1 MLFAFIPAAAARS
14 FWSRALGQPETGRLV
29 RPVCGVSAANTAGG
43 SRTKRLLSRH
53 RRRSGD
59 DTAREREL
67 RLNTA
72 LVENTAVHRAHR
84 PAKRAFSSRWS
95 VVARENRRS
104 GDHTSI
110 RIHRSAP
117 STHTAMLAV
126 ALVTAS
132 SAAINNVRPL
142 LDPLSLIGDA
152 KATQRCGLRTY

>member
-1 MLFAFIPAAAARS
+1 MRRQCGKHGRWIAYQASAVA
-14 FWSRALGQPETGRLV
+14 SRR
-29 RPVCGVSAANTAGG
+29 
-43 SRTKRLLSRH
+43 KLSLR
-53 RRRSGD
+53 
-59 DTAREREL
+59 AREREL

-126 ALVTAS
+126 ALLTA